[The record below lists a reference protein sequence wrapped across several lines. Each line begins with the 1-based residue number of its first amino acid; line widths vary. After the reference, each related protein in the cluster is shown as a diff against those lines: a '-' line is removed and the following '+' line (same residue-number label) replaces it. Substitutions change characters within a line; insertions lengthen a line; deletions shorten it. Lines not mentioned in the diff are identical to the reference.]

1 MQTRPPRGG
10 GSAALRLRP
19 STMGIA
25 PMGLRLSRFSFL
37 IKIGV
42 TALLAAAFDWLFPD
56 EPGGMSIGLFALAW
70 LVGLI
75 LARPDVRRSRLA
87 TATALALAA
96 IFCLSLVYD
105 PGPLAWALFWAALSI
120 GALLPRT
127 AGFDDAWRWIVRLA
141 LHGLTGIAKP
151 VVDLVH
157 LLAVRPRGKRLT
169 ARSLAAL
176 LGLPLV
182 GTAIFTALFAS
193 ANPVIADLLDRIQL
207 PSIGEVVKWGVATFL
222 VWPALR
228 PHRIVTR
235 LRITE
240 PAIGLP
246 GASLPSVLIALSAFN
261 ALFAL
266 QNGLDIAF
274 LWSGAPLPP
283 GMSMTEYVHRGAY
296 PLILTA
302 LLAGLFVLT
311 MLRPGTATGNSR
323 WARRLVALWIA
334 QNILLV
340 ASSALRT
347 IRYIEDFE
355 LTAWRIA
362 ALLWMALV
370 ATGLLLICWR
380 IWMARSAR
388 WLINANAL
396 AALLVLVPCCFVDI
410 QAIAAQWN
418 VRHAREV
425 GGGGQRIDLCY
436 LQSMGAPA
444 LLPLIELEQKPLA
457 PDLRGRVTYVRS
469 VLIERLLAEQSQWW
483 SWTPHGAMRLAQA
496 RTRLGPASFAPAG
509 PPRSCDRQDETDAPP
524 LTGTP
529 AQ

>member
-1 MQTRPPRGG
+1 M
-10 GSAALRLRP
+10 GSNP
-19 STMGIA
+19 
-25 PMGLRLSRFSFL
+25 SRFSFL
-37 IKIGV
+37 IKISV
-42 TALLAAAFDWLFPD
+42 TTLLAAAFDWLFPRA
-56 EPGGMSIGLFALAW
+56 PGGICIGLFALAW
-70 LVGLI
+70 LLGLI
-75 LARPDVRRSRLA
+75 AARPDVRRSRLA
-87 TATALALAA
+87 PAIALALAA
-96 IFCLSLVYD
+96 VFCLSLAYD
-105 PGPLAWALFWAALSI
+105 PGPLAWVLFWVALSI
-120 GALLPRT
+120 GALLPLT
-127 AGFDDAWRWIVRLA
+127 MGFDDAWRWAVRLA
-141 LHGLTGIAKP
+141 VHGVTGTAKP
-151 VVDLVH
+151 VIDLVH

-176 LGLPLV
+176 LGLPV
-182 GTAIFTALFAS
+182 IGTAVFTALFAS
-193 ANPVIADLLDRIQL
+193 ANPLIADLLNRIQL
-207 PSIGEVVKWGVATFL
+207 PSMGEVVKWGVATL
-222 VWPALR
+222 MVWPALR

-235 LRITE
+235 LRIPE

-246 GASLPSVLIALSAFN
+246 GTSLPSVLIALSVFN

-283 GMSMTEYVHRGAY
+283 GMSMTDYVHRGAY
-296 PLILTA
+296 PLIVTA

-323 WARRLVALWIA
+323 WARRLVAWWIA
-334 QNILLV
+334 QNVLLV

-347 IRYIEDFE
+347 IRYVQDFE

-370 ATGLLLICWR
+370 ATGLLLICLR
-380 IWMARSAR
+380 IWTARSAR
-388 WLINANAL
+388 WLINGNAL
-396 AALLVLVPCCFVDI
+396 AALAVLAPCCFVDI

-444 LLPLIELEQKPLA
+444 LLPLIELEHRPL
-457 PDLRGRVTYVRS
+457 PPELRGRVAYVRGD
-469 VLIERLLAEQSQWW
+469 LLERLLAEQSRWW

-496 RTRLGPASFAPAG
+496 RQRLGPAFYAPAG
-509 PPRSCDRQDETDAPP
+509 PPRSCDRADETDAAP
-524 LTGTP
+524 LTGAP

>member
-1 MQTRPPRGG
+1 
-10 GSAALRLRP
+10 
-19 STMGIA
+19 
-25 PMGLRLSRFSFL
+25 MGLPPHRFTFL

-56 EPGGMSIGLFALAW
+56 EPGGVCIGLFALAW
-70 LVGLI
+70 LLGLI
-75 LARPDVRRSRLA
+75 LARPDVRQSHRA
-87 TATALALAA
+87 TAVALALAGL
-96 IFCLSLVYD
+96 FCLSLAYD
-105 PGPLAWALFWAALSI
+105 PGPLAWLLFCASLSI
-120 GALLPRT
+120 AALLPRT
-127 AGFDDAWRWIVRLA
+127 AGFDDAWRWTVRLA
-141 LHGLTGIAKP
+141 LHGMTVPAKP
-151 VVDLVH
+151 ALDLVH
-157 LLAVRPRGKRLT
+157 LLSVRPRGNRLT

-176 LGLPLV
+176 LGLPLI
-182 GTAIFTALFAS
+182 GTVVFTALFAS
-193 ANPVIADLLDRIQL
+193 ANPVIAELLGRLRL
-207 PSIGEVVKWGVATFL
+207 PPIGEVVKWGIATVL

-235 LRITE
+235 IAIPE

-246 GASLPSVLIALSAFN
+246 ATSVPSVLIALAVFN

-266 QNGLDIAF
+266 QNGLDVFF

-283 GMSMTEYVHRGAY
+283 GMTITEYAHRGAY

-334 QNILLV
+334 QNVLLV

-347 IRYIEDFE
+347 IRYIEDYD

-380 IWMARSAR
+380 IWMAKSAR

-396 AALLVLVPCCFVDI
+396 AALAVLIPCCFVDI

-418 VRHAREV
+418 VRHAREI
-425 GGGGQRIDLCY
+425 GGGGQQIDLCY
-436 LQSMGAPA
+436 LQSMGSPA
-444 LLPLIELEQKPLA
+444 LLPLIELERKPLPA
-457 PDLRGRVTYVRS
+457 DLRGQVADIRRHLLDRLVTH
-469 VLIERLLAEQSQWW
+469 QSRWW
-483 SWTPHGAMRLAQA
+483 SWTPHGALRLAQA
-496 RTRLGPASFAPAG
+496 RMRLGHG
-509 PPRSCDRQDETDAPP
+509 PSGPVQPRRPCRRPDEKHAPP

-529 AQ
+529 TR

>member
-1 MQTRPPRGG
+1 MGFRPN
-10 GSAALRLRP
+10 
-19 STMGIA
+19 
-25 PMGLRLSRFSFL
+25 RFSFL

-56 EPGGMSIGLFALAW
+56 EPGGVCIGLFALTW
-70 LVGLI
+70 LLGLI
-75 LARPDVRRSRLA
+75 LARPDVRRPRLA
-87 TATALALAA
+87 TAVTLALAA
-96 IFCLSLVYD
+96 IFCLSLAYD
-105 PGPLAWALFWAALSI
+105 PGPLAWLLFWAALSL

-127 AGFDDAWRWIVRLA
+127 ASFDDAWRWAVRLV
-141 LHGLTGIAKP
+141 LHGFTGIAKP

-157 LLAVRPRGKRLT
+157 LLAVRPRGKKLT
-169 ARSLAAL
+169 AKSLAAL

-182 GTAIFTALFAS
+182 GTAIFTVLFAS
-193 ANPVIADLLDRIQL
+193 ANPVIADMLDRIQL
-207 PSIGEVVKWGVATFL
+207 PPIGEVMKWGVATFL

-235 LRITE
+235 LTIPE
-240 PAIGLP
+240 PAIRLP
-246 GASLPSVLIALSAFN
+246 GTSLPSVLIALSAFN

-274 LWSGAPLPP
+274 LWSGAPLPH

-323 WARRLVALWIA
+323 WARRLVALWVA
-334 QNILLV
+334 QNLLLV

-347 IRYIEDFE
+347 IRYIEDYE

-380 IWMARSAR
+380 IWTDKNAR

-396 AALLVLVPCCFVDI
+396 AALAVLIPSSFIDI

-425 GGGGQRIDLCY
+425 GGRGQQIDLCY
-436 LQSMGAPA
+436 LGSMGTPA
-444 LLPLIELEQKPLA
+444 LLPLIELEQKPLPA
-457 PDLRGRVTYVRS
+457 ELRDRVAHVRGDALYR
-469 VLIERLLAEQSQWW
+469 LIAEQSHWW
-483 SWTPHGAMRLAQA
+483 SWTPHGAMRLAAA
-496 RTRLGPASFAPAG
+496 RTRLGPALSVPAG
-509 PPRSCDRQDETDAPP
+509 PPRACDGSDQKPP

>member
-1 MQTRPPRGG
+1 M
-10 GSAALRLRP
+10 ALRP
-19 STMGIA
+19 
-25 PMGLRLSRFSFL
+25 SRFSFL

-56 EPGGMSIGLFALAW
+56 EPGGVCIGLFALAW
-70 LVGLI
+70 LLGLI
-75 LARPDVRRSRLA
+75 LARPDVRRPRLG
-87 TATALALAA
+87 TAIALALAA
-96 IFCLSLVYD
+96 IFCLSLAYD
-105 PGPLAWALFWAALSI
+105 PGPLAWILFWAALSI

-127 AGFDDAWRWIVRLA
+127 AGFNDAWRWTVRLA

-151 VVDLVH
+151 IVDLVH

-169 ARSLAAL
+169 ARSVAAL

-193 ANPVIADLLDRIQL
+193 ANPVIADVLDQIQL
-207 PSIGEVVKWGVATFL
+207 PSIGEVVKWGIATFL

-228 PHRIVTR
+228 PHRIVTC
-235 LRITE
+235 LKIPE

-246 GASLPSVLIALSAFN
+246 GTSLPSVLIALSAFN

-274 LWSGAPLPP
+274 LWSGTPLPP
-283 GMSMTEYVHRGAY
+283 GMSMTDYVHRGAY
-296 PLILTA
+296 PLIVTA

-334 QNILLV
+334 QNVLLV

-347 IRYIEDFE
+347 IRYIEDYE

-380 IWMARSAR
+380 MWTAKSAR

-396 AALLVLVPCCFVDI
+396 AALAVLIPCCFVDI

-425 GGGGQRIDLCY
+425 GGGGQEIDLCY
-436 LQSMGAPA
+436 LESIGEPA
-444 LLPLIELEQKPLA
+444 LLPLIQLEQKPLPA
-457 PDLRGRVTYVRS
+457 DLRERVVQIREDTLYR
-469 VLIERLLAEQSQWW
+469 LITEQSHWW
-483 SWTPHGAMRLAQA
+483 SWTPHGAMRLAAA
-496 RTRLGPASFAPAG
+496 RARLGPAASLPAG
-509 PPRSCDRQDETDAPP
+509 PPRACDGSDEKAP
-524 LTGTP
+524 LTRTP
-529 AQ
+529 AR